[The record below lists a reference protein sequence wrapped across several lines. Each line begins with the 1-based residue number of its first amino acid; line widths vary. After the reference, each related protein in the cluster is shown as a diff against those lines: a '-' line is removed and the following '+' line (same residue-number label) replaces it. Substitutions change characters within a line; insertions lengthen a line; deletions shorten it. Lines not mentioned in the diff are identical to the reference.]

1 MNNPEVLVLLSSYNG
16 EKYIKEQ
23 IDSILSQQDV
33 AVKLF
38 IRDDG
43 STDAT
48 PNILKEYEKI
58 SNCVVVFGDN
68 IGAANSFSWL
78 IHNAPASSYY
88 AFSDQDDIWDRDKLS
103 TAISTIESTGSTL
116 YHGLAGRVDKNLN
129 KIKDNTYTPV
139 DSFGGSLFESA
150 TGCTMVFTEALMG
163 KLKRYHPRYIS
174 MHDAWVYRVCYALG
188 HSVYYDSNSH
198 MKYRQHE
205 NNVSGGQMSYRQKIA
220 KIQKNRGAKY
230 NVAQS
235 IKACCWHDMPEQNRI
250 ILQTFLDY
258 KRSFSG
264 KLQALT
270 NPQFTLNKGRT
281 NIQNKI
287 LLIFNLI

>member
-23 IDSILSQQDV
+23 IDSILTQKNIT
-33 AVKLF
+33 VKLF

-48 PNILKEYEKI
+48 RNILKKYEKY

-68 IGAANSFSWL
+68 IGAANSFLWL
-78 IHNAPASSYY
+78 IQNAHSSGYY

-103 TAISTIESTGSTL
+103 SAISIIKSTGSTL
-116 YHGLAGRVDKNLN
+116 YHGFAGKVDKNLN
-129 KIKDNTYTPV
+129 KIKDDSHTPA
-139 DSFGGSLFESA
+139 DSFGGSLLESA
-150 TGCTMVFTEALMG
+150 TGCTMVFTKALMD
-163 KLKRYHPRYIS
+163 KLKSYHPRYIS

-188 HSVYYDSNSH
+188 YSVYYDCNSH

-205 NNVSGGQMSYRQKIA
+205 SNVSGGQMSYMQKIA
-220 KIQKNRGAKY
+220 KIKKNRGAKY

-235 IKACCWHDMPEQNRI
+235 IKTCCWHDMPEQNRI
-250 ILQTFLDY
+250 ILQAFLGY
-258 KRSFSG
+258 KCSFYG
-264 KLQALT
+264 KLRVMM
-270 NPQFTLNKGRT
+270 NPQFSLNKTRT